1 MSVPEL
7 RSLELELGDRVLAGI
22 LTESADTSQAFS
34 ALFDR
39 WVAASRR
46 AGRKPTLHPKR
57 RGRPTKCPRGHP
69 FDEANTYSR
78 KNGTRYCLRYAAED
92 QRRRRGR
99 RGHPAGEESSASGR
113 LASSPRRPRPG
124 GQAKDS
130 VDQMLEQPFASC
142 ETKAEP

>member
-78 KNGTRYCLRYAAED
+78 KNGTRYCLRCAAED
-92 QRRRRGR
+92 QRRRRAKSR
-99 RGHPAGEESSASGR
+99 QPRG
-113 LASSPRRPRPG
+113 
-124 GQAKDS
+124 D
-130 VDQMLEQPFASC
+130 
-142 ETKAEP
+142 

>member
-46 AGRKPTLHPKR
+46 AGRKPTRHPKR

-78 KNGTRYCLRYAAED
+78 KNGTRYCLRCAAED
-92 QRRRRGR
+92 RRRRR
-99 RGHPAGEESSASGR
+99 AESRQPRSA
-113 LASSPRRPRPG
+113 LTPDPG
-124 GQAKDS
+124 
-130 VDQMLEQPFASC
+130 MLRFARQV
-142 ETKAEP
+142 KGV